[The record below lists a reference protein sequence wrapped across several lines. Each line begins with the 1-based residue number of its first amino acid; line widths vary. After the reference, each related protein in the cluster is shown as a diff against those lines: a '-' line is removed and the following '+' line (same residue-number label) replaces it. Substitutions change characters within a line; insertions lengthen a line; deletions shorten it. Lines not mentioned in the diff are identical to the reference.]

1 MRNKDNYLFYI
12 IILVLNQNR
21 LEYNLLFPVSLPGFD
36 LYQEFYNLFWKID
49 TKDILLKE
57 DTIINIA
64 SSANSFFIFFQG
76 GNILEL
82 DHRTGNIISVQKLKL
97 KNINY
102 VYFVDKYILI
112 NQQNGKTSVF
122 IQ

>member
-1 MRNKDNYLFYI
+1 MANKPDSQDICF
-12 IILVLNQNR
+12 V
-21 LEYNLLFPVSLPGFD
+21 PGGD
-36 LYQEFYNLFWKID
+36 YAAVIKKYRPK
-49 TKDILLKE
+49 
-57 DTIINIA
+57 
-64 SSANSFFIFFQG
+64 SFQS

-102 VYFVDKYILI
+102 VYFIDKYILI

>member
-1 MRNKDNYLFYI
+1 MITTGQLPKFEEEMYHIPRDDLFCISTAEVPVTNIHKDEI
-12 IILVLNQNR
+12 
-21 LEYNLLFPVSLPGFD
+21 
-36 LYQEFYNLFWKID
+36 
-49 TKDILLKE
+49 LKE
-57 DTIINIA
+57 DKIINIA
-64 SSANSFFIFFQG
+64 SSANTFLIFFQG

-102 VYFVDKYILI
+102 VYFIDKYILI